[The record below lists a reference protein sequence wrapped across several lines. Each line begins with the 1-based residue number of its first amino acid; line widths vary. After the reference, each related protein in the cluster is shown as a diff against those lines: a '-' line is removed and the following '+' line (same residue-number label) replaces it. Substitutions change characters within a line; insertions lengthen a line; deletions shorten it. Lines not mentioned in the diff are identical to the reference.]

1 VSRTISSVASL
12 KAVSLEDIP
21 GVGIETGNKVWDPV
35 DMNRWLPADIARDYE
50 LANGRVA
57 MLANV
62 GWFWPTYVGHFEGKV
77 STTDPIAAIMQC
89 DSQWWAQFILLCGVF
104 EFYKYQRKVAGK
116 SYTGGGDAA
125 IDFMGMYPAD
135 EAGRRKVEMQELK
148 NGRLAMLGFASYLSA
163 HFIDGSVPMLPSGF

>member
-1 VSRTISSVASL
+1 MG

-89 DSQWWAQFILLCGVF
+89 DSQWWAQFILLSESSNSISTSARSPENPPPEAEMPLSTLWVCTRRTRPG
-104 EFYKYQRKVAGK
+104 EERWKCRNLKM
-116 SYTGGGDAA
+116 DAWPCS
-125 IDFMGMYPAD
+125 D
-135 EAGRRKVEMQELK
+135 
-148 NGRLAMLGFASYLSA
+148 
-163 HFIDGSVPMLPSGF
+163 LPLI